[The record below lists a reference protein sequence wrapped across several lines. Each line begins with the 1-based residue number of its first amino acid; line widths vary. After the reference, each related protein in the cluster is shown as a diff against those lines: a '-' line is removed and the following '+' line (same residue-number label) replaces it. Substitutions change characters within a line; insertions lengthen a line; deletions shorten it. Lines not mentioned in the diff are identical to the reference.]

1 MLNLNNDFIRLNQD
15 FYLDKNDIG
24 KIISV
29 IVQYGYYNMS
39 STYENCL
46 LVDLFSKD
54 GLRPDRMTIFWNGKI
69 KNIAIN
75 NLNDIQVKF
84 LS

>member
-1 MLNLNNDFIRLNQD
+1 MSKLNDGFIRLNQD
-15 FYLDKNDIG
+15 FFLDANDIG

-39 STYENCL
+39 SKYENCL
-46 LVDLFSKD
+46 LIELLTKD
-54 GLRPDRMTIFWNGKI
+54 SLRPNAMTILWNGKL
-69 KNIAIN
+69 KYVSIN